1 MKREC
6 TTRASYVA
14 KGTMMSAEEA
24 GSWEELHNHYVV
36 KRISHQDAYSLDAL
50 AQTGQRNFQPYA
62 PRGNWSPSPYRLSL
76 LATSGTK

>member
-36 KRISHQDAYSLDAL
+36 KRISHQDAYSLDGL
-50 AQTGQRNFQPYA
+50 RRLG
-62 PRGNWSPSPYRLSL
+62 RGIFSRMRR
-76 LATSGTK
+76 AGIGHHHHIA